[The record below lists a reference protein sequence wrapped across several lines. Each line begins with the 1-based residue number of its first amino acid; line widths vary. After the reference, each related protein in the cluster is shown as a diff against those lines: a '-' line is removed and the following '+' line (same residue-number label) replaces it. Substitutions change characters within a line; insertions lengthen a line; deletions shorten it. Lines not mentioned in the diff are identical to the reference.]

1 MMRGDNS
8 PEPKDEERRMTTR
21 GSKLNAFASKII
33 SGALP
38 LLFIG
43 GLISMNACSPDD
55 VPTTPEAA
63 CDFDD
68 DCKLGEVCLAD
79 GVCGSVSCDFCIND
93 QICYTDADGNQSC
106 SRPEC
111 ATDNDCTGDLSCSD
125 GLCVE
130 SSCTSRAD
138 CPEGQICN
146 IVAGR
151 CVAPPETCTLDTDCP
166 AGKVCAA
173 DGSCITGCANND
185 ECEAGTFCN
194 MDTRIC
200 DPGCRAD
207 EDCSEDQ
214 TCNDENVCVCDPNK
228 CQVGEVCDSD
238 NIACIENVVESC
250 DDLDCPDGSV
260 CNPDTLTCEDEMRCT
275 PEPDQP
281 NSCGAGAACNEATGV
296 CEIVNDACG
305 PDDPTA
311 EICAMTTNPYLNKDF
326 CACVGCLEDSQCDVA
341 AGEGCNSNGQCSI
354 CVVECDPGIPGAC
367 TGDTPICSLGC
378 CVGCETNNDCAD
390 GNICLGGACEPPPSC
405 TQDPTACPPG
415 YECVDGTCSTP
426 QGMQCDVNDP
436 LSCGGLQQ
444 CVNGVC
450 TGGGGFGSCD
460 AATCP
465 SGSCGMLGCSCDL
478 LAGVGCPSGQQCLPF
493 LNECLAL

>member
-1 MMRGDNS
+1 
-8 PEPKDEERRMTTR
+8 MTTR

-275 PEPDQP
+275 PVPDQP

-296 CEIVNDACG
+296 CEIVNEACG
-305 PDDPTA
+305 PNDPTEA
-311 EICAMTTNPYLNKDF
+311 DCASGANPYLNKEF
-326 CACVGCLEDSQCDVA
+326 CACVECLDNSHCDAA
-341 AGEGCNSNGQCSI
+341 AGEECNFNGQCAAACSQP
-354 CVVECDPGIPGAC
+354 CDANVPGTCSGE
-367 TGDTPICSLGC
+367 TPYCNAGC
-378 CVGCETNNDCAD
+378 CSECFGNVDCNMEI
-390 GNICLGGACEPPPSC
+390 GEICLDGTCIEPPDCSA
-405 TQDPTACPPG
+405 DPTICPAG
-415 YECVDGTCSTP
+415 YECTNGTCQAP
-426 QGMQCDVNDP
+426 QGVMCDPADP
-436 LSCGGLQQ
+436 MSCPSGQICQGGTCQ
-444 CVNGVC
+444 NF
-450 TGGGGFGSCD
+450 GGSLCD

-465 SGSCGMLGCSCDL
+465 SGSCGLLGCSCDL

-493 LNECLAL
+493 VNECLAL